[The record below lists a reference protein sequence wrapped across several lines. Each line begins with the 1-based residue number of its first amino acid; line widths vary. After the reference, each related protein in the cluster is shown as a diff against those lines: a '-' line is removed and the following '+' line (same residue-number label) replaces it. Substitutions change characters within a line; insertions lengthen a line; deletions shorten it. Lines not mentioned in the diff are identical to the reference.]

1 MDLNPATTS
10 TQIDAPDADSVATE
24 LWPSGAFPVGVLR
37 PRGGFQVI
45 CRRSVLNAIRTHG
58 RSTIEVEVCGVLVG
72 SVLQDAD
79 GPFLHVHETI
89 RGEHASN
96 LAAQVTFTADTWS
109 HIQER
114 MEAFPK
120 ARIVGWY
127 HTHPDFGV
135 FLSAPDRFIH
145 DNFFSLPW
153 QIALVD
159 DPIRQDFGVFVWR
172 RGEPVRESILVE
184 EDVAEFDPM
193 SPDIDL
199 KTADGLSQG
208 NSVPSAA
215 RPNSDLW
222 LLVAA
227 AVAIVA
233 VTALVLMDWTELSS
247 SVREAL
253 GWNVRQ

>member
-10 TQIDAPDADSVATE
+10 TQFDAPDADSVATD
-24 LWPSGAFPVGVLR
+24 LWPSGAFPVGVPR
-37 PRGGFQVI
+37 PGKGFQVV

-72 SVLQDAD
+72 SVLQNAE

-114 MEAFPK
+114 MEAFPE

-135 FLSAPDRFIH
+135 FLSAADRFIH

-159 DPIRQDFGVFVWR
+159 DPVRQETGVFVWR
-172 RGEPVRESILVE
+172 RGEPVREPVFIEEEPEGGPDPTAERIGEMAVPGDNVDSEPTAPWLPLWRFGLAVAVGLVIVAILASVFE
-184 EDVAEFDPM
+184 IAGMRDW
-193 SPDIDL
+193 I
-199 KTADGLSQG
+199 G
-208 NSVPSAA
+208 NSLE
-215 RPNSDLW
+215 PN
-222 LLVAA
+222 
-227 AVAIVA
+227 I
-233 VTALVLMDWTELSS
+233 EK
-247 SVREAL
+247 
-253 GWNVRQ
+253 